1 MGTRAARLP
10 GGSSTRQGSKRKRA
24 IGTERNGREEVSE
37 GGREG
42 RKQRVKE
49 AQDKDVREGKEWGAI
64 EENRGKGERAGESVT
79 VACCRVRW

>member
-1 MGTRAARLP
+1 MHNGNKSRSPAWWLFY
-10 GGSSTRQGSKRKRA
+10 STGIKENECDRDR
-24 IGTERNGREEVSE
+24 ERNGREEVSE
-37 GGREG
+37 GG
-42 RKQRVKE
+42 KQRVKE